1 MSNIPFNVQIDKVLD
16 LLCSQIY
23 DSPLSLLRENVQ
35 NAYDAILQRSHLDS
49 SFHNP
54 EIRITIDGNSLSIYD
69 NGIGMDDEGLKTHYW
84 TAGSSG
90 KNNPEARAAGVVGT
104 FGIGAMANFGVCT
117 ELNVETKLY
126 GSDITWISGVKKN
139 ELSLSEKCIH
149 ISESQKGRS
158 DYGTTIVVTISP
170 DFIFNSNNAL
180 NYLKPYVRYLPVPV
194 YLNDEL
200 ISQKSYDLTLSANSI
215 DSGVLHYKDSLFD
228 FDYQVV
234 LNNGVPVLPQ
244 CKITKIYYNHLPING
259 DICLKASD
267 SELFGMRNFFGLA
280 PIAVNS
286 IFHLNGIVNLLNLT
300 PTAGREAVS
309 RESTSFVSKLIHIA
323 DGVVANEIAK
333 YPIANN
339 SRELHAYI
347 RSSKRY
353 DLAGFI
359 EIPVG
364 KSEVSIKLKDVQKTI
379 DNKKVY
385 YFKGNNKEALDSLK
399 DNSNMILTFSNDYNR
414 AHIQQQVLIKKSI
427 PEMKDDVR
435 ITKIYDD
442 SELTSEEIA
451 ILMRSRMVIED
462 DYSLSNFI
470 LSYADISHGLS
481 LYVRDEE
488 GLIHIFF
495 SRSSTEL
502 DYLKTVYKDNY
513 PLFEQFIKDMVRTR
527 LYPRFSNYLPSATK
541 EGADALF
548 AYLQKKRELFTIENG
563 DLGDVGDM
571 MNDYLAGKKSM
582 QDIINAAR
590 ANKQKQKQEVNS
602 RNVGNVSDVFGGN
615 GTSGPKADT
624 SSNGSDPCM
633 PMPPIMRLDKKIDF
647 KVLRTDANNHDLN
660 NIKLFLSLSDKM
672 YRDYAEFFYQPH
684 TTNVIWSMHRVIFF
698 FTHASNNLTL
708 YYQLDLDKPLG
719 DNVKGA
725 KTIPTTTII
734 TKNKIFIPIADEMFD
749 YFNVTHGVLKFMVKY
764 DSVMTSDE
772 QNNNN

>member
-1 MSNIPFNVQIDKVLD
+1 MSEIPFNVQIDRVLD

-35 NAYDAILQRSHLDS
+35 NAYDAILQRLYTDKN
-49 SFHNP
+49 FFNP
-54 EIRITIDGNSLSIYD
+54 EIRITIDENSLSIYD
-69 NGIGMDDEGLKTHYW
+69 NGVGMNDEGLKANYW

-104 FGIGAMANFGVCT
+104 FGVGAMANFGVCT

-126 GSDITWISGVKKN
+126 GSDKTWISGVKKS
-139 ELSLSEKCIH
+139 ELSLSNNCIYL
-149 ISESQKGRS
+149 SESQKERS
-158 DYGTTIVVTISP
+158 DFGTTIMVTISP
-170 DFIFNSNNAL
+170 DFILNKTNAL
-180 NYLKPYVRYLPVPV
+180 NYLKPYVRYLSVPV

-200 ISQKSYDLTLSANSI
+200 ISQDSYDVVFSSNCI
-215 DSGVLHYKDSLFD
+215 NSGVLHYKDSLFE
-228 FDYQVV
+228 FDYKVI

-244 CKITKIYYNHLPING
+244 CKIENIVYNHYPIKG
-259 DICLKASD
+259 DVCLKTSD
-267 SELFGMRNFFGLA
+267 PVLFGLRNSFGLA

-286 IFHLNGIVNLLNLT
+286 AFHLNGIVNLLTLV

-309 RESTSFVSKLIHIA
+309 RESTSFVSKLVSIA
-323 DGVVANEIAK
+323 DGIIANEIAK

-347 RSSKRY
+347 RSTRKY

-364 KSEVSIKLKDVQKTI
+364 KTEVSIKLKDVQKII
-379 DNKKVY
+379 DGKKVY
-385 YFKGNNKEALDSLK
+385 FFKGNNKDTIESLK
-399 DNSNMILTFSNDYNR
+399 DNSNIILTFSNDYNR

-435 ITKIYDD
+435 ITKVFDD
-442 SELTSEEIA
+442 LDLTSEEIA
-451 ILMRSRMVIED
+451 ILMRTRMVIED
-462 DYSLSNFI
+462 DYSLSNFK

-481 LYVRDEE
+481 IYVREE
-488 GLIHIFF
+488 EKLIHFFF

-502 DYLKTVYKDNY
+502 DYLKTIYKDNY
-513 PLFEQFIKDMVRTR
+513 ALFEQFVKDMVRTR

-548 AYLQKKRELFTIENG
+548 AYFQKKRELFTIENG

-582 QDIINAAR
+582 QDIIDAAR
-590 ANKQKQKQEVNS
+590 TNKQKQKQEVNA
-602 RNVGNVSDVFGGN
+602 RNVGKVSDVFGGIIE
-615 GTSGPKADT
+615 PKTNAQNND
-624 SSNGSDPCM
+624 NDPCM
-633 PMPPIMRLDKKIDF
+633 PMPPIMRLEKEIDF
-647 KVLRTDANNHDLN
+647 KVLRTDANHNLN
-660 NIKLFLSLSDKM
+660 NIKLFLSLSDKL

-698 FTHASNNLTL
+698 FTHASNNLTI

-719 DNVKGA
+719 NNVKGA

-734 TKNKIFIPIADEMFD
+734 TKNKIFIPVVDEMVD

-764 DSVMTSDE
+764 DSVRNADGE
-772 QNNNN
+772 K

>member
-1 MSNIPFNVQIDKVLD
+1 MSDIPFNIQIDRVLD

-35 NAYDAILQRSHLDS
+35 NAYDAILQRRHIDAN
-49 SFHNP
+49 FTNP
-54 EIRITIDGNSLSIYD
+54 EIRITIADQSLSICD
-69 NGIGMDDEGLKTHYW
+69 NGIGMDEEGLKTHYW

-117 ELNVETKLY
+117 ELTVESKLY
-126 GSDITWISGVKKN
+126 GTDITWISGVKKS
-139 ELSLSEKCIH
+139 ELSLNNNCIYVTA
-149 ISESQKGRS
+149 SQKQRS

-170 DFIFNSNNAL
+170 DFILTRDKAI
-180 NYLKPYVRYLPVPV
+180 NYLKPYVHYLSVPV

-200 ISQKSYDLTLSANSI
+200 ISLDSYDVTPSTNCI
-215 DSGVLHYKDSLFD
+215 DSGVLHYKDSLFE
-228 FDYQVV
+228 FDYRII

-244 CKITKIYYNHLPING
+244 CKISNIIYNHIQVKG
-259 DICLKASD
+259 DVCLKASED
-267 SELFGMRNFFGLA
+267 VLFGLRNSFGLA

-286 IFHLNGIVNLLNLT
+286 IFHLNGIVNLLTLV

-309 RESTSFVSKLIHIA
+309 RESTSFISKLISIA
-323 DGVVANEIAK
+323 DDIVAKEIAK
-333 YPIANN
+333 YPLANN

-347 RSSKRY
+347 RNTKRY

-364 KSEVSIKLKDVQKTI
+364 KTEESIRLKDVQKII
-379 DNKKVY
+379 DGKNVY
-385 YFKGNNKEALDSLK
+385 YFKGNNKDTIESLK
-399 DNSNMILTFSNDYNR
+399 DNSNLILTFSNDYNR
-414 AHIQQQVLIKKSI
+414 AHIQQQVLKQKSI

-442 SELTSEEIA
+442 IDLTSEEIA
-451 ILMRSRMVIED
+451 ILMRTRMVIED
-462 DYSLSNFI
+462 DYSLSNFK
-470 LSYADISHGLS
+470 LSYAEISHGLS
-481 LYVRDEE
+481 LNVRDEE
-488 GLIHIFF
+488 GIIHIFF

-513 PLFEQFIKDMVRTR
+513 ALFEQFIKDMVRTR
-527 LYPRFSNYLPSATK
+527 LYPRFSSYLPSATK

-563 DLGDVGDM
+563 DLGDVDDM
-571 MNDYLAGKKSM
+571 MSDYLAGKKSM
-582 QDIINAAR
+582 QDIINVAR
-590 ANKQKQKQEVNS
+590 ANKQKQKQEVNA
-602 RNVGNVSDVFGGN
+602 RNVGSVSDVLGGN
-615 GTSGPKADT
+615 SDQKEPV
-624 SSNGSDPCM
+624 SNIESDPCM

-647 KVLRTDANNHDLN
+647 KVLRTDANYHDLN
-660 NIKLFLSLSDKM
+660 DIKLFLSLSDKL

-734 TKNKIFIPIADEMFD
+734 TKNKIFIPIVDEMVN
-749 YFNVTHGVLKFMVKY
+749 YFNITQGVLKFMVKY
-764 DSVMTSDE
+764 DSVRTVDKE
-772 QNNNN
+772 

>member
-1 MSNIPFNVQIDKVLD
+1 MSDIPFNIQIDRVLD

-35 NAYDAILQRSHLDS
+35 NAYDAILQRRHIDVNFS
-49 SFHNP
+49 NP
-54 EIRITIDGNSLSIYD
+54 EIRITINGNSLSIYD
-69 NGIGMDDEGLKTHYW
+69 NGIGMNDEGLKTHYW

-117 ELNVETKLY
+117 ELKVESKLY
-126 GSDITWISGVKKN
+126 RTETTWISGVKKA
-139 ELSLSEKCIH
+139 ELSLNKNCIYV
-149 ISESQKGRS
+149 SESQKQRA
-158 DYGTTIVVTISP
+158 DFGTTIVVTISP
-170 DFIFNSNNAL
+170 EFILNKNNAI
-180 NYLKPYVRYLPVPV
+180 NYLKPYVHYLSVPV

-200 ISQKSYDLTLSANSI
+200 ISQDSYDVTLGANYI
-215 DSGVLHYKDSLFD
+215 DSGVLHYKDSLFE
-228 FDYQVV
+228 FDYRII

-244 CKITKIYYNHLPING
+244 CKITNIIYNHIQIAG
-259 DICLKASD
+259 DICLKTSD
-267 SELFGMRNFFGLA
+267 SVLFGLRNSFGLA

-286 IFHLNGIVNLLNLT
+286 VFHLNGIVNLLTLT

-309 RESTSFVSKLIHIA
+309 RESMSFVSKIISIA
-323 DGVVANEIAK
+323 DDIVANEISK

-339 SRELHAYI
+339 SRELHTYI
-347 RSSKRY
+347 RSNRRY

-364 KSEVSIKLKDVQKTI
+364 KSEVNIKLKDVQKII
-379 DNKKVY
+379 DGKTVY
-385 YFKGNNKEALDSLK
+385 YFKGNNKDVIESLK
-399 DNSNMILTFSNDYNR
+399 DYSNIILTFSNDYNR
-414 AHIQQQVLIKKSI
+414 AHIQQQVLINKSI

-442 SELTSEEIA
+442 LELTSEEIA
-451 ILMRSRMVIED
+451 ILMRTRMVIED
-462 DYSLSNFI
+462 DYSLSNFK
-470 LSYADISHGLS
+470 LSYADITHELS
-481 LYVRDEE
+481 INVREEE

-502 DYLKTVYKDNY
+502 DYLKAVYKDNY
-513 PLFEQFIKDMVRTR
+513 ALFEQFVKDMVRTR

-548 AYLQKKRELFTIENG
+548 AYFQKKRELFTIENG
-563 DLGDVGDM
+563 DLGDMGDM

-582 QDIINAAR
+582 QDIINVAR
-590 ANKQKQKQEVNS
+590 SNKQKQKQEVKA
-602 RNVGNVSDVFGGN
+602 RNIGSVSDVLGGVPDPQLN
-615 GTSGPKADT
+615 TQ
-624 SSNGSDPCM
+624 NNEIDPCM
-633 PMPPIMRLDKKIDF
+633 PMPPIMRLDKNIDF
-647 KVLRTDANNHDLN
+647 KVLRTDDINHDLN
-660 NIKLFLSLSDKM
+660 NIKLFLSLSDKL

-719 DNVKGA
+719 NNVKGA

-734 TKNKIFIPIADEMFD
+734 TKNKIFIPIVDEMVD
-749 YFNVTHGVLKFMVKY
+749 YFNVTRGVLKFMVKY
-764 DSVMTSDE
+764 DSVRNADGE
-772 QNNNN
+772 K